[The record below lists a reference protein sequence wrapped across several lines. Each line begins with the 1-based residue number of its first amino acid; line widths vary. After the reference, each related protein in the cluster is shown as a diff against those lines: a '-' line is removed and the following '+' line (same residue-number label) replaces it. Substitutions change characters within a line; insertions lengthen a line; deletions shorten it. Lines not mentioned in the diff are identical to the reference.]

1 MRRIAHNA
9 RRKKMFSVSVLDV
22 KTAAVI
28 LKEIV
33 SEVILPGAEGELC
46 ILDFHQP
53 IISYLKGGT
62 IRMTGAGY
70 PIRIKKGI
78 ARMEGNELVV
88 LVEK

>member
-1 MRRIAHNA
+1 ML
-9 RRKKMFSVSVLDV
+9 SVSVLDV

-28 LKEIV
+28 LKEMV
-33 SEVILPGAEGELC
+33 SQVILPGAEGELC

-53 IISYLKGGT
+53 IISYLKKGI
-62 IRMTGAGY
+62 IRIEPGPSIG
-70 PIRIKKGI
+70 IKKGI

>member
-1 MRRIAHNA
+1 MRRIAHDA
-9 RRKKMFSVSVLDV
+9 RRKKMFSLSVLDV

-53 IISYLKGGT
+53 IISYLKKGI
-62 IRMTGAGY
+62 IRIEPGPSIG
-70 PIRIKKGI
+70 IKKGI